1 MQSIG
6 HMEWYATN
14 DIILTFLK
22 TWHKKVNMFVENLRI
37 TIFITNQLVNFTIRI
52 FREMLITIFIN
63 KVHLYLLFFYF
74 NRICQG
80 QQNI

>member
-74 NRICQG
+74 NRIC
-80 QQNI
+80 

>member
-1 MQSIG
+1 
-6 HMEWYATN
+6 MEWYATN

-63 KVHLYLLFFYF
+63 KVHFYLLFFYF
-74 NRICQG
+74 NRIC
-80 QQNI
+80 